1 MAFFIWLLLL
11 LSLSKFNSIPSFL
24 FLNHLVSFKIQNFH
38 SSIFCDII
46 LCNDFSKFVVTED
59 SLQDKLETICMT
71 ANTVVNQSV
80 FHFFKLESE
89 QERVTQTKKNQEFEK
104 LHLREE
110 GQKLF
115 LKQREQEQREIS
127 LNEKEENILHIEEEH
142 RKKTKAMYK
151 KDVIQEMEKIEVSY
165 QKKRNAYEGHINAH
179 DRRLR
184 TEKRKKSWRRRKIT
198 THD

>member
-80 FHFFKLESE
+80 FHFFKDYIQLTRI
-89 QERVTQTKKNQEFEK
+89 QIDIYLLYLVDTKT
-104 LHLREE
+104 H
-110 GQKLF
+110 
-115 LKQREQEQREIS
+115 
-127 LNEKEENILHIEEEH
+127 
-142 RKKTKAMYK
+142 
-151 KDVIQEMEKIEVSY
+151 
-165 QKKRNAYEGHINAH
+165 
-179 DRRLR
+179 
-184 TEKRKKSWRRRKIT
+184 RRKF
-198 THD
+198 

>member
-1 MAFFIWLLLL
+1 MSTLVPEYWVLLCFQYSGTKLNHTCKHWYFIWLLLL

-80 FHFFKLESE
+80 FHFFK
-89 QERVTQTKKNQEFEK
+89 EK
-104 LHLREE
+104 TTPAN
-110 GQKLF
+110 
-115 LKQREQEQREIS
+115 S
-127 LNEKEENILHIEEEH
+127 LQDYL
-142 RKKTKAMYK
+142 Y
-151 KDVIQEMEKIEVSY
+151 
-165 QKKRNAYEGHINAH
+165 
-179 DRRLR
+179 
-184 TEKRKKSWRRRKIT
+184 
-198 THD
+198 

>member
-80 FHFFKLESE
+80 FRSD
-89 QERVTQTKKNQEFEK
+89 RISSVYIVSNQVICHTFSK
-104 LHLREE
+104 C
-110 GQKLF
+110 
-115 LKQREQEQREIS
+115 
-127 LNEKEENILHIEEEH
+127 NI
-142 RKKTKAMYK
+142 
-151 KDVIQEMEKIEVSY
+151 
-165 QKKRNAYEGHINAH
+165 
-179 DRRLR
+179 
-184 TEKRKKSWRRRKIT
+184 
-198 THD
+198 

>member
-80 FHFFKLESE
+80 FHFFK
-89 QERVTQTKKNQEFEK
+89 VAAYTKIA
-104 LHLREE
+104 E
-110 GQKLF
+110 GKGNGFAENDIWF
-115 LKQREQEQREIS
+115 LK
-127 LNEKEENILHIEEEH
+127 LLHP
-142 RKKTKAMYK
+142 R
-151 KDVIQEMEKIEVSY
+151 
-165 QKKRNAYEGHINAH
+165 
-179 DRRLR
+179 
-184 TEKRKKSWRRRKIT
+184 
-198 THD
+198 

>member
-71 ANTVVNQSV
+71 ANTVVNQKV
-80 FHFFKLESE
+80 FHFFK
-89 QERVTQTKKNQEFEK
+89 V
-104 LHLREE
+104 
-110 GQKLF
+110 
-115 LKQREQEQREIS
+115 I
-127 LNEKEENILHIEEEH
+127 
-142 RKKTKAMYK
+142 KT
-151 KDVIQEMEKIEVSY
+151 
-165 QKKRNAYEGHINAH
+165 
-179 DRRLR
+179 L
-184 TEKRKKSWRRRKIT
+184 
-198 THD
+198 